1 MQLFAWN
8 FSQTSSS
15 WNLAC
20 ILISVLGHEGYETN
34 FIEVLNVPKLSF
46 PEMQVLQPWK
56 RGPFQIDLHN
66 LIWPQALWL
75 EIRIEQFIKR
85 KCFQFQ
91 SGPATTRCNRD
102 NLFFSL
108 WGTATAVWS
117 QSKKHVLML
126 CVLCMVKRKKIE
138 SICLKCTSGSNIDS
152 NALLEKSQM

>member
-56 RGPFQIDLHN
+56 RVPFQIDLH
-66 LIWPQALWL
+66 LI
-75 EIRIEQFIKR
+75 
-85 KCFQFQ
+85 
-91 SGPATTRCNRD
+91 
-102 NLFFSL
+102 
-108 WGTATAVWS
+108 
-117 QSKKHVLML
+117 
-126 CVLCMVKRKKIE
+126 
-138 SICLKCTSGSNIDS
+138 
-152 NALLEKSQM
+152 